1 MIHQDRPRSMVRR
14 GVEIWNGSGQEAHGG
29 WRIYTGGG
37 GEDEILRGKGG
48 GEESWGETTQ
58 GKMG

>member
-1 MIHQDRPRSMVRR
+1 MVRR